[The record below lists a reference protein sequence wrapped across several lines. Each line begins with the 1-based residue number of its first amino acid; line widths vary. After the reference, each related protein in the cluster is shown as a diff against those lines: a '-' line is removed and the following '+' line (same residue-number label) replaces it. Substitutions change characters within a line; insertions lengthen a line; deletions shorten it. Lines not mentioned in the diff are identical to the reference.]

1 MNNTTQLS
9 NVLLT
14 LLGIEPAVDV
24 ISRIDISLIQSI
36 FEGFGVLRKII
47 IFSKEIV
54 VKAFVEFESV
64 EQAVEAKHFL
74 HNCEFNDLGKIKIYF
89 SALQKLDINSKFME
103 FKDFAKDRPRNHGGI
118 INKFKK
124 EAAGNRANQKSSALV
139 SLLPTLA
146 PRKRSGLALNKNLL
160 NTNDAEK
167 SSNAVK
173 VKAEDALSEN
183 AATEPQTAT
192 PFRKDSEPTEYGE
205 SKVVLISN
213 LNEFFF
219 TVTELFNV
227 FSCFGNL
234 VKVLLMK
241 NLKKALVEFKKVQSA
256 QAAIACMNYQ
266 MFGKT
271 KIKVSMSKYKKID
284 LKRNNKSEASQNFN
298 EVIIVSNKMNRFQN
312 SSTNAIAPT
321 ASLIAVIEKNEKIS
335 LLDVLLAIQP
345 FGKPL
350 RTKCVEEDKENQSV
364 SLHQVVL
371 KFQSV
376 TQAIKVLA
384 QAHNLEVNGYH
395 LSLTF
400 TDMVI

>member
-9 NVLLT
+9 NVLLA
-14 LLGIEPAVDV
+14 LLGIEPKTDV
-24 ISRIDISLIQSI
+24 ISRIDITLIESI
-36 FEGFGVLRKII
+36 FEEFGVLRKII
-47 IFSKEIV
+47 VFSKEIV
-54 VKAFVEFESV
+54 VKAFIEFESV
-64 EQAVEAKHFL
+64 EQAVQARQFL
-74 HNCEFNDLGKIKIYF
+74 HDCEFNDLGKIKIYF
-89 SALQKLDINSKFME
+89 SALQKLDINSKFMH
-103 FKDFAKDRPRNHGGI
+103 FKDFDKDKRRNQGCL

-124 EAAGNRANQKSSALV
+124 EIAGNRANQKSSTLV
-139 SLLPTLA
+139 SLMPTLA
-146 PRKRSGLALNKNLL
+146 PRKRSGLKLNNNIL
-160 NTNDAEK
+160 NTTDTPKE
-167 SSNAVK
+167 SQAVNSK
-173 VKAEDALSEN
+173 NNEEN
-183 AATEPQTAT
+183 GESAPVDSQTAT
-192 PFRKDSEPTEYGE
+192 PFRKDSEPVDYGE

-219 TVTELFNV
+219 NVTELFNV

-312 SSTNAIAPT
+312 SSTNAIVPSAF
-321 ASLIAVIEKNEKIS
+321 LIAVIEKNDKVS
-335 LLDVLLAIQP
+335 LLDILLAIQP

-350 RTKCVEEDKENQSV
+350 RTKCVEENKENQSV

-384 QAHNLEVNGYH
+384 QAHNIEINGCH
-395 LSLTF
+395 LNLTF
-400 TDMVI
+400 TDIVI